1 MTLKKYLYAAL
12 AVVSAIALAACS
24 DDEGTDPGHDSAP
37 VVTIYEYAAP
47 EDYDADITENIRIV
61 PNDKVSKMF
70 VYTELQTDKEAY
82 VAEKGEA
89 AYMDRVVS
97 EGTEYA
103 GEIQEV
109 VISDLTGTYATTV
122 VAVASNG
129 ARRAY
134 ENIFKG
140 VTWVEG
146 GTAFVQENVAG
157 LSGTV
162 TVQRQSDANI
172 FRIVGLYTQLDSSL
186 GDPDERFVFNFNDE
200 KVCTQFSTTNAPFFV
215 VNLQKEDGIYHGYY
229 DAANYG
235 DYCNVATGKLDENP
249 AVAVSCLILNNSTGS
264 LFTGGQIIVLINDF
278 KWIE

>member
-1 MTLKKYLYAAL
+1 MILKKYLYAAL

-172 FRIVGLYTQLDSSL
+172 FL
-186 GDPDERFVFNFNDE
+186 
-200 KVCTQFSTTNAPFFV
+200 
-215 VNLQKEDGIYHGYY
+215 
-229 DAANYG
+229 
-235 DYCNVATGKLDENP
+235 
-249 AVAVSCLILNNSTGS
+249 
-264 LFTGGQIIVLINDF
+264 
-278 KWIE
+278 

>member
-1 MTLKKYLYAAL
+1 MILKKYLYAAL

-146 GTAFVQENVAG
+146 GTAFVQ
-157 LSGTV
+157 GTW
-162 TVQRQSDANI
+162 Q
-172 FRIVGLYTQLDSSL
+172 
-186 GDPDERFVFNFNDE
+186 
-200 KVCTQFSTTNAPFFV
+200 
-215 VNLQKEDGIYHGYY
+215 
-229 DAANYG
+229 
-235 DYCNVATGKLDENP
+235 
-249 AVAVSCLILNNSTGS
+249 
-264 LFTGGQIIVLINDF
+264 DF
-278 KWIE
+278 PEP